1 MKRVFIFATAIAV
14 LLTMGMGSMGAV
26 VADDTEP
33 DTDAVNETVA
43 EDDEVQPD
51 ESYEQAIDTETRIT
65 DLAYSSGRF
74 TLTIEADEDTR
85 VSLTEAGTFEEGT
98 SSFNYDEVRLEEGKN
113 TITFAVADRDGAAVA
128 VATRQSLSQGTGA
141 IVSTGMV
148 EQNPFRHFG
157 GESGLFSGVIMTVSL
172 AGIGS
177 WYVVRSE
184 DSGVIEA

>member
-1 MKRVFIFATAIAV
+1 MKRIFIFATAIAV
-14 LLTMGMGSMGAV
+14 LLAMGMGSMGAV
-26 VADDTEP
+26 VAEENATANESVVEDELEATDD
-33 DTDAVNETVA
+33 
-43 EDDEVQPD
+43 
-51 ESYEQAIDTETRIT
+51 YHQAIDTETRIT
-65 DLAYSSGRF
+65 DWSYTSGRF
-74 TLTIEADEDTR
+74 TLTIEADETTR

-98 SSFNYDEVRLEEGKN
+98 SSFNYDEVRLEEGEN

-172 AGIGS
+172 AGLGS